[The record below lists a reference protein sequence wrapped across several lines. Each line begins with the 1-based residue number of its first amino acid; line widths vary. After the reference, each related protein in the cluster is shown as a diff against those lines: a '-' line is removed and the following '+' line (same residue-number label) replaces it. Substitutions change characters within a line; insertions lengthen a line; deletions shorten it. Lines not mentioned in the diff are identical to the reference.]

1 MWQRRSG
8 TWAVEKS
15 GDGLTLIKNLSIKW
29 KTILI
34 GILHGVISLAV
45 VVPLLVAYTD
55 LSTSGLLYVSILLLA
70 VVLIGE
76 SIYVWFIQRTFNSAL
91 NPVIEFSHSVAAGD
105 LTTHLDWGSH
115 DVIGKLVGAENEMVD
130 GLRVILEKLREASTL
145 VSATAEELAASSE
158 EVMASAQEVSSTVE
172 QISKGAESQARAVE
186 ETSEIVNEIAGMASS
201 VAEQARASAETGRA
215 ANEIARAGSVNAE
228 QAATKMQEMQQAMD
242 SVTDIMQGLGDRSM
256 QIGLIVDVITNIS
269 EQTNMLA
276 LNAAI
281 EASRAGEH
289 GRGFAV
295 VAEEVRSLA
304 ESSRKAADQISKMI
318 RDTENETSR
327 ALKAVDASKE
337 IIGSSIDVIQST
349 LDALTHVA
357 QIVED
362 IAGGAESVH
371 RATEAQR
378 DGSDRVVKAS
388 HDIAAIAEQAAAGTQ
403 EASAAA
409 NQQTASM
416 EEMRASIQELA
427 RLSIEMKRL
436 VDDFKLHED

>member
-1 MWQRRSG
+1 
-8 TWAVEKS
+8 
-15 GDGLTLIKNLSIKW
+15 LIKNLSIKW
-29 KTILI
+29 KTVLI
-34 GILHGVISLAV
+34 GILHGAISLV
-45 VVPLLVAYTD
+45 IVIPLLVAFTD
-55 LSTSGLLYVSILLLA
+55 LSSTGLTYVSVLLLV
-70 VVLIGE
+70 VVLMGE
-76 SIYVWFIQRTFNSAL
+76 TIYVWFIQRAFNSAL
-91 NPVIEFSHSVAAGD
+91 NPVIDFSHSVAEGD
-105 LTTHLDWGSH
+105 LTTHLDRRSN
-115 DVIGKLVGAENEMVD
+115 DVIGKLVVAENAMVD

-158 EVMASAQEVSSTVE
+158 EVMASAEEVSSTVE

-186 ETSEIVNEIAGMASS
+186 ETSEIINEIADMASS
-201 VAEQARASAETGRA
+201 VAEAAKGSAETGRV
-215 ANEIARAGSVNAE
+215 ANEIARAGSINAE
-228 QAATKMQEMQQAMD
+228 QAATKMNEMKQAMD

-318 RDTENETSR
+318 RDTENETTR
-327 ALKAVDASKE
+327 ALKAVDNSKE
-337 IIGSSIDVIQST
+337 IIGSSIEVIQST

-362 IAGGAESVH
+362 IAGGAETVY

-378 DGSDRVVKAS
+378 EGSDRVVKAS

-409 NQQTASM
+409 NEQTASM

>member
-1 MWQRRSG
+1 M
-8 TWAVEKS
+8 
-15 GDGLTLIKNLSIKW
+15 IKNLSIKH
-29 KTILI
+29 KTIII
-34 GILHGVISLAV
+34 GALHGIVSLAV
-45 VVPLLVAYTD
+45 VIPLLTVFTD
-55 LSTSGLLYVSILLLA
+55 LTTRNLVIISILLFV
-70 VVLIGE
+70 VVLVGE
-76 SIYVWFIQRTFNSAL
+76 AIYVWFIQRTFNSAIT
-91 NPVIEFSHSVAAGD
+91 PVIDFSHSVADGD
-105 LTTHLDWGSH
+105 LTRHLDWGSK
-115 DVIGKLVGAENEMVD
+115 DIVGKLVGAENAMVD

-158 EVMASAQEVSSTVE
+158 EVMASAEEVSSTVE

-186 ETSEIVNEIAGMASS
+186 ETSEIVNEIADMASN

-215 ANEIARAGSVNAE
+215 ANEIARAGSANAE
-228 QAATKMQEMQQAMD
+228 TAATKMHEMQESMD
-242 SVTDIMQGLGDRSM
+242 SVSGIMQGLGDRSM

-295 VAEEVRSLA
+295 VAEEVRNLA
-304 ESSRKAADQISKMI
+304 EGSRKAADQISKMI
-318 RDTENETSR
+318 RDTELETSR
-327 ALKAVDASKE
+327 ALKAVDSSKE
-337 IIGSSIDVIQST
+337 IISSSIEVIQST
-349 LDALTHVA
+349 LDALTNVA

-362 IAGGAESVH
+362 IAGGAESVS

-378 DGSDRVVKAS
+378 EGSDRVVKAS
-388 HDIAAIAEQAAAGTQ
+388 HDIAAIAEQAAAGTE

-416 EEMRASIQELA
+416 QEMRASIQELA

>member
-1 MWQRRSG
+1 LLKNTSIRR
-8 TWAVEKS
+8 
-15 GDGLTLIKNLSIKW
+15 

-34 GILHGVISLAV
+34 GVLHGMVSLAIV
-45 VVPLLVAYTD
+45 IP
-55 LSTSGLLYVSILLLA
+55 LLA
-70 VVLIGE
+70 VFTNLSAKSLIILSAVLVVLVIIGE
-76 SIYVWFIQRTFNSAL
+76 AVYVVFIQMSFRSAL
-91 NPVIEFSHSVAAGD
+91 HPVIDFSHSVADGD
-105 LTTHLDWGSH
+105 LTRHLESRSS
-115 DVIGKLVGAENEMVD
+115 DVVGELVVAENAMVD
-130 GLRVILEKLREASTL
+130 GLRIILEKLREASTL
-145 VSATAEELAASSE
+145 VSSTAEELAASSE
-158 EVMASAQEVSSTVE
+158 EVMASAEEVSSTVE

-186 ETSEIVNEIAGMASS
+186 ETSEIVNEIADMASN
-201 VAEQARASAETGRA
+201 VADAARASAETGRA
-215 ANEIARAGSVNAE
+215 ANEIARSGSVSAE
-228 QAATKMQEMQQAMD
+228 EAATKMQEMKQAMD

-295 VAEEVRSLA
+295 VAEEVRNLA
-304 ESSRKAADQISKMI
+304 EGSRKAADQISKMI
-318 RDTENETSR
+318 RDTENETTK
-327 ALKAVDASKE
+327 ALKAVDSSKE
-337 IIGSSIDVIQST
+337 IISSSISVIQST

-362 IAGGAESVH
+362 IAGGAESVY
-371 RATEAQR
+371 RATEAQKE
-378 DGSDRVVKAS
+378 GSERVVKAS
-388 HDIAAIAEQAAAGTQ
+388 HDIAAIAQQAAAGTQ

-436 VDDFKLHED
+436 VDDFKLQED

>member
-1 MWQRRSG
+1 MI
-8 TWAVEKS
+8 KS
-15 GDGLTLIKNLSIKW
+15 VSIKW
-29 KTILI
+29 KTIFI
-34 GILHGVISLAV
+34 GILHGVVSLAIV
-45 VVPLLVAYTD
+45 IPLLVFFTN
-55 LSTSGLLYVSILLLA
+55 LSTSGLVIISLVLLTA
-70 VVLIGE
+70 VVIGE
-76 SIYVWFIQRTFNSAL
+76 TFYVVMLHQTFNTAL
-91 NPVIEFSHSVAAGD
+91 APVIDFSHSVAGGD
-105 LTTHLDWGSH
+105 LTRHLDWKSADIVGR
-115 DVIGKLVGAENEMVD
+115 LVAAENAMVD

-145 VSATAEELAASSE
+145 VSATAEELASSSE
-158 EVMASAQEVSSTVE
+158 EVMASAEEVSSTVE

-186 ETSEIVNEIAGMASS
+186 ETSEIINEIADMASN
-201 VAEQARASAETGRA
+201 VADQAKESAETGRA

-228 QAATKMQEMQQAMD
+228 EAATKMQEMKQAMD
-242 SVTDIMQGLGDRSM
+242 SVTEIMQGLGDRSM

-295 VAEEVRSLA
+295 VAEEVRNLA
-304 ESSRKAADQISKMI
+304 EGSRKAADQISKMI
-318 RDTENETSR
+318 RDTESETSK
-327 ALKAVDASKE
+327 ALKAVDSSKA
-337 IIGSSIDVIQST
+337 IISSSIGVIQST
-349 LDALTHVA
+349 LDALTNVA

-362 IAGGAESVH
+362 IAGGSESVY

-378 DGSDRVVKAS
+378 DGSERVVKAS

-409 NQQTASM
+409 NEQTASM

-436 VDDFKLHED
+436 VDDFKLQED

>member
-1 MWQRRSG
+1 MTR
-8 TWAVEKS
+8 
-15 GDGLTLIKNLSIKW
+15 NLSIKQ
-29 KTILI
+29 KTAII
-34 GILHGVISLAV
+34 GALHGLVSLLIVI
-45 VVPLLVAYTD
+45 PLLVALTD
-55 LSTSGLLYVSILLLA
+55 LTRNKLVLVSALLFVVVVVGETVYIL
-70 VVLIGE
+70 
-76 SIYVWFIQRTFNSAL
+76 FFQRTFTSSL
-91 NPVIEFSHSVAAGD
+91 SPVIDFSHSVAQGD
-105 LTTHLDWGSH
+105 LTSHLEAGSN
-115 DVIGKLVGAENEMVD
+115 DIVGQLIAAENSMVLS
-130 GLRVILEKLREASTL
+130 LRVILEKLREASTL

-158 EVMASAQEVSSTVE
+158 EVMASAEEVSSTVE

-186 ETSEIVNEIAGMASS
+186 ETSEIINEIAGMASN
-201 VAEQARASAETGRA
+201 VADQARASADTGRA
-215 ANEIARAGSVNAE
+215 ANEIARSGSLSAE
-228 QAATKMQEMQQAMD
+228 QAATKMLEMQQAMD
-242 SVTDIMQGLGDRSM
+242 SVTEIMQGLGDRSM

-318 RDTENETSR
+318 RDTESETTR
-327 ALKAVDASKE
+327 ALKAVGTSKE
-337 IIGSSIDVIQST
+337 IISSSIDVIRST
-349 LDALTHVA
+349 LEALTNVA

-362 IAGGAESVH
+362 IAGGAESVY

-378 DGSDRVVKAS
+378 DGSERVVKAS
-388 HDIAAIAEQAAAGTQ
+388 HDIAAIAQQAAAGTQ

-436 VDDFKLHED
+436 VDDFKLEEG

>member
-1 MWQRRSG
+1 MI
-8 TWAVEKS
+8 KS
-15 GDGLTLIKNLSIKW
+15 LSIKQ

-34 GILHGVISLAV
+34 GTLHGVVSLAIV
-45 VVPLLVAYTD
+45 IPLLVAFTD
-55 LSTSGLLYVSILLLA
+55 LSKSGLIYISILLF
-70 VVLIGE
+70 VVVIAGE
-76 SIYVWFIQRTFNSAL
+76 TTYIWFFQRTFNSSL
-91 NPVIEFSHSVAAGD
+91 RPVIDFSHSVAQGD
-105 LTTHLDWGSH
+105 LTLHLEAGSH
-115 DVIGKLVGAENEMVD
+115 DVVGELVVAENAMVD
-130 GLRVILEKLREASTL
+130 GLKVILEKLREASTL

-158 EVMASAQEVSSTVE
+158 EVMASAEEVSSTVE

-186 ETSEIVNEIAGMASS
+186 ETSEIINEIAGMATN

-228 QAATKMQEMQQAMD
+228 EAATKMQEMQGAMD

-318 RDTENETSR
+318 RDTESETSK
-327 ALKAVDASKE
+327 ALKAVDSSKE
-337 IIGSSIDVIQST
+337 IISSSIEVIRST
-349 LDALTHVA
+349 LDALTNVA

-362 IAGGAESVH
+362 IAGGAESVY

-378 DGSDRVVKAS
+378 DGSERVVKAS
-388 HDIAAIAEQAAAGTQ
+388 HDIAAIAQQAAAGTQ

-436 VDDFKLHED
+436 VDDFKLHEE

>member
-1 MWQRRSG
+1 M
-8 TWAVEKS
+8 AVDRT
-15 GDGLTLIKNLSIKW
+15 GDVLVLIRNLSIKW
-29 KTILI
+29 KTIII
-34 GILHGVISLAV
+34 GSLHGFVSLAIV
-45 VVPLLVAYTD
+45 IPLMIFFTNLSKTSLVYVSLILLV
-55 LSTSGLLYVSILLLA
+55 GVIFGEA
-70 VVLIGE
+70 V
-76 SIYVWFIQRTFNSAL
+76 YVWFFQRSFNSAL
-91 NPVIEFSHSVAAGD
+91 NPVIDFSNRVAAGD
-105 LTTHLDWGSH
+105 LTGRLQSGSS
-115 DVIGKLVGAENEMVD
+115 DIVGLLIEAENAMLN
-130 GLRVILEKLREASTL
+130 GLRVLLEKLREASTL
-145 VSATAEELAASSE
+145 VSATAEELASSSE
-158 EVMASAQEVSSTVE
+158 EVMASAEEVSSTVE

-186 ETSEIVNEIAGMASS
+186 ETSEIINEIAGMASN
-201 VAEQARASAETGRA
+201 VAEQARASAETGKA

-228 QAATKMQEMQQAMD
+228 EAATKMQEMQQAMD
-242 SVTDIMQGLGDRSM
+242 NVAEIMHGLGDRSM

-318 RDTENETSR
+318 RDTEGETSK
-327 ALKAVDASKE
+327 ALKAVDTSKE
-337 IIGSSIDVIQST
+337 IIGSSIEVIQST

-362 IAGGAESVH
+362 IAGGADSVY
-371 RATEAQR
+371 RATEAQKE
-378 DGSDRVVKAS
+378 GSERVVKAS

-436 VDDFKLHED
+436 VDDFKLEED

>member
-1 MWQRRSG
+1 M
-8 TWAVEKS
+8 
-15 GDGLTLIKNLSIKW
+15 IKNLSIKK
-29 KTILI
+29 KTMLI
-34 GILHGVISLAV
+34 GTLHGIVSLAI
-45 VVPLLVAYTD
+45 VVPILVSFTD
-55 LSTSGLLYVSILLLA
+55 LSATGLLYVSILLLV

-76 SIYVWFIQRTFNSAL
+76 TVYIWFFQRTFNSAL
-91 NPVIEFSHSVAAGD
+91 NPVIEFSHSVAGGD
-105 LTTHLDWGSH
+105 LTKHLESGSS
-115 DVIGKLVGAENEMVD
+115 DIVGELVMAENAMVD

-158 EVMASAQEVSSTVE
+158 EVMASAEEVSSTVE

-186 ETSEIVNEIAGMASS
+186 ETSEIVNEIAGMASG

-215 ANEIARAGSVNAE
+215 ANEIARAGSINAE
-228 QAATKMQEMQQAMD
+228 QAATKMGEMKQAMD

-318 RDTENETSR
+318 RDTENETTK
-327 ALKAVDASKE
+327 ALKAVDNSKE
-337 IIGSSIDVIQST
+337 IIGSSIEVIQST

-362 IAGGAESVH
+362 IAGGAESVY
-371 RATEAQR
+371 RATEAQKE
-378 DGSDRVVKAS
+378 GSERVVKAS
-388 HDIAAIAEQAAAGTQ
+388 HDIAAIAQEAAAGTQ

-409 NQQTASM
+409 NEQTASM

-436 VDDFKLHED
+436 VDDFKLQGE